1 MRLKVIGMQFNQAG
15 HHQITLNVF
24 AAAREHRPHAKFDDL
39 SAGCSDPSPLQDM
52 IAQHQPSVRQDH
64 FGSF

>member
-1 MRLKVIGMQFNQAG
+1 MRLKVIGMQFDQAG

-24 AAAREHRPHAKFDDL
+24 AAAGHRPRQIRRSFRRMQRPPA
-39 SAGCSDPSPLQDM
+39 QDM
-52 IAQHQPSVRQDH
+52 IAQHQPGVRQDH

>member
-1 MRLKVIGMQFNQAG
+1 MRLKVIGMQFDQAG

-24 AAAREHRPHAKFDDL
+24 AAARSIALAKFDDL

-52 IAQHQPSVRQDH
+52 IAQHQPGIRQDH